1 MSVSRSPNDVV
12 ILTAVRTP
20 LCRARRG
27 ALAKIPPSTLLS
39 TVLRGCIPPSIPPSC
54 IEDICVGNVLAPASG
69 YAMARMAQID
79 AGIPYTTPLQTLNR
93 QCSSGLQAMN
103 VIATAIAS
111 GQIKVG
117 IGCGVES
124 MSSHPMNKVTPPDV
138 DWEVMKEDRNEEAM
152 NCLIPMGVTSEN
164 VSSKFGFTRS
174 QLDEFATISHQR
186 ASLAQQSGKFSE
198 EIIPVEG
205 VTADDG
211 IRAQTTPAILSKLKP
226 VFDPENGS
234 TTAGNSSQM
243 TDGAAAILLTTRAH
257 AQHLQLPILGVY
269 RSFACVGVPPSI
281 MGIGPAVAIPKLLN
295 DAGVNTEDV
304 ELYEINEAFASQAK
318 YCIEVLGLD
327 TNKVNVNGG
336 AIALGHPLG
345 CTGAR
350 LTVSL
355 LHEMKRRGVHNR
367 GKEGGGTA
375 GRRLGVVSMCIGTG
389 MGAAALLEVEDG
401 PWRQS
406 SL

>member
-1 MSVSRSPNDVV
+1 
-12 ILTAVRTP
+12 
-20 LCRARRG
+20 
-27 ALAKIPPSTLLS
+27 
-39 TVLRGCIPPSIPPSC
+39 
-54 IEDICVGNVLAPASG
+54 
-69 YAMARMAQID
+69 MARMAQID

-103 VIATAIAS
+103 VIATAIAA
-111 GQIKVG
+111 GQITMG

-198 EIIPVEG
+198 EIIPVAG

-243 TDGAAAILLTTRAH
+243 TDGAAAILLTTCAH
-257 AQHLQLPILGVY
+257 AQHQRGGC
-269 RSFACVGVPPSI
+269 S
-281 MGIGPAVAIPKLLN
+281 
-295 DAGVNTEDV
+295 
-304 ELYEINEAFASQAK
+304 NEHH
-318 YCIEVLGLD
+318 GD
-327 TNKVNVNGG
+327 RT
-336 AIALGHPLG
+336 
-345 CTGAR
+345 
-350 LTVSL
+350 
-355 LHEMKRRGVHNR
+355 
-367 GKEGGGTA
+367 GGGH
-375 GRRLGVVSMCIGTG
+375 SEI
-389 MGAAALLEVEDG
+389 VE
-401 PWRQS
+401 
-406 SL
+406 